1 MNESRII
8 EMIISRSASHLNSQI
23 KLGSHTV
30 RGKLANAKQIE
41 CLDILRQIE
50 KEFKISI
57 LEINKTKE

>member
-1 MNESRII
+1 
-8 EMIISRSASHLNSQI
+8 MIISRSASHLNSQI

-30 RGKLANAKQIE
+30 RGKLAKAKQIE